1 MKIRKKDKPVV
12 VDRVI
17 PQADLSNFKTPDI
30 AKVKTLPKSD
40 MDLVKSLSEE
50 LRVTGVI
57 DRESDE
63 PATRQTLQELGEIFT
78 EAESH
83 QKYEKD
89 INPHQYDEE
98 SNAILEE
105 REYTEGD
112 LFDNP
117 SLDGIDDY
125 GTQVYDRY
133 IDLEGE
139 EVTPHT
145 GEINSQNIKNSG
157 ENASKGAAFRL
168 PDGTIIYG
176 ELL

>member
-1 MKIRKKDKPVV
+1 MKIRKKDKPQP

-17 PQADLSNFKTPDI
+17 PQADLSNFESPDI
-30 AKVKTLPKSD
+30 AKIRTLPKSD
-40 MDLVKSLSEE
+40 MDLVKSLSDQ
-50 LRVTGVI
+50 LKVTGVI
-57 DRESDE
+57 DREAEE
-63 PATRQTLQELGEIFT
+63 PATRQTLHELGEIFT
-78 EAESH
+78 EAEAH

-89 INPHQYDEE
+89 INPHQYDEKA
-98 SNAILEE
+98 NAILED

-133 IDLEGE
+133 IDPDDE
-139 EVTPHT
+139 EVIPNV
-145 GEINSQNIKNSG
+145 GETNSQNVKNFG
-157 ENASKGAAFRL
+157 ENGSRNTAFRL